1 MSSVDDQ
8 GAPAESEAAF
18 DRRTPDE
25 DDAAFDRRTPGE
37 RAAELRRL
45 IAHHDYRYY
54 VLDSPEIPDA
64 DYDALFVELRR
75 IEAEHP
81 EVITPDSPTQHVG
94 GAPAPQLFAPVRH
107 RIAMMSLDNSF
118 SEAEL
123 DAWAD
128 RLRRPLPDV
137 DLETLD
143 FSCEPK
149 VDGVAM
155 SLTYVDGRFVQAAT
169 RGDGVNGEDVTANV
183 ATIVDVPHEL
193 KTPAPHHLEVR
204 GEVYMPTGAFAELNR
219 RASAEG
225 TKTFANPRNAAA
237 GSLRQKDPAVT
248 ASRPLSFWA
257 YQIGEIDGALPEHA
271 TASARGGRGSAGAGP
286 GAVAAWLPGS
296 QSAALKL
303 LESAG
308 FPVSPDARTVRGV
321 SAAFAR
327 CRELE
332 AHRHSLAYEIDGV
345 VVKVDDLALHERLGA
360 TSRAPR
366 WAIAYKFPPEDR
378 TTRLL
383 DIMVSIGR
391 TGRATPFAVL
401 EPVFV
406 GGSTVR
412 LATLH
417 NEDQVRLKDVR
428 PGDLVIVHKA
438 GDVIPEVVGPVLGPG
453 TDAGGGSGGERPPS
467 WAFPTTCPS
476 CGGPL
481 TRLPGESDTY
491 CTNIDCPAQRVQ
503 RIAHFASR
511 PAMDIEGLGEERV
524 LQLIDAGMVAD
535 PADLYL
541 LEPERLA
548 TLERMGAVSSKN
560 LVDAIAASKSRPL
573 SRLLVGLGIRHVGPT
588 GARDLARAFGT
599 LGALRHA
606 IAEDLAA
613 VEGVGTV
620 IADSVTEFFTNPK
633 NVTVVDRLVAFGL
646 RTDEPGAPTTSRGAG
661 AAIAAA
667 AQKSGV
673 PEGGGAAGGGAAGG
687 GAAGAE
693 VEVPPTLAG
702 KSVVVTGTLEGYSRE
717 EAEAAIM
724 HRGGKSPGTVSKRT
738 FAVVVGA
745 SPGVAKT
752 QKAEELGIPIVD
764 GDRFEELLATGQVPR

>member
-1 MSSVDDQ
+1 MTSAGRSGDPTGV
-8 GAPAESEAAF
+8 EAAPE
-18 DRRTPDE
+18 RSTP
-25 DDAAFDRRTPGE
+25 AE

-45 IAHHDYRYY
+45 LAYHDYRYY
-54 VLDSPEIPDA
+54 VLDAPEIPDA
-64 DYDALFVELRR
+64 DYDALFRELQR
-75 IEAEHP
+75 IEADHP
-81 EVITPDSPTQHVG
+81 EVITPDSPTQRVG
-94 GAPAPQLFAPVRH
+94 GAPAPELFAPVRH
-107 RIAMMSLDNSF
+107 RIPMMSLDNAF

-123 DAWAD
+123 NAWGD
-128 RLRRPLPDV
+128 RLGRLLPDV

-143 FSCEPK
+143 FTCEPK

-169 RGDGVNGEDVTANV
+169 RGDGVTGEDVTANV
-183 ATIVDVPHEL
+183 ATIRDVPQEL
-193 KTPAPHHLEVR
+193 KTAAPHHLEVR
-204 GEVYMPTGAFAELNR
+204 GEVYMPTAAFAALNR
-219 RASAEG
+219 RAEAER

-257 YQIGEIDGALPEHA
+257 YQIGEIDGVLPEQA
-271 TASARGGRGSAGAGP
+271 TGATRARRSGAGAPRAASAQWPP
-286 GAVAAWLPGS
+286 GT
-296 QSAALKL
+296 QSAALRL
-303 LESAG
+303 LAEAG

-327 CRELE
+327 ARELE
-332 AHRHSLAYEIDGV
+332 AHRHDLPYEIDGA

-378 TTRLL
+378 TTKLL

-438 GDVIPEVVGPVLGPG
+438 GDVIPEIVGPVLGLG
-453 TDAGGGSGGERPPS
+453 TDAERPPP
-467 WAFPTTCPS
+467 WTFPTTCPS

-503 RIAHFASR
+503 RIVHFASR

-524 LQLIDAGMVAD
+524 TQLIEAGMVAD

-541 LEPERLA
+541 LDPERLA
-548 TLERMGAVSSKN
+548 ALERMGAVSSKN

-573 SRLLVGLGIRHVGPT
+573 SRLLVALGIRHVGPT
-588 GARDLARAFGT
+588 GARALARAFPT
-599 LGALRHA
+599 LDALRHA
-606 IAEDLAA
+606 RPEQLAA
-613 VEGVGTV
+613 VEGIGPV
-620 IADSVTEFFTNPK
+620 IADSVAEFFSNPM
-633 NVTVVDRLVAFGL
+633 NVTVVDRLVALGL
-646 RTDEPGAPTTSRGAG
+646 RTDEPGAPGMPAGAG
-661 AAIAAA
+661 SSGAVAAPA
-667 AQKSGV
+667 
-673 PEGGGAAGGGAAGG
+673 GGATAGP
-687 GAAGAE
+687 E
-693 VEVPPTLAG
+693 SKIPQTLAG

-717 EAEAAIM
+717 EAEAAIIS
-724 HRGGKSPGTVSKRT
+724 RGGKSPGTVSKRT
-738 FAVVVGA
+738 FAVVVGE
-745 SPGVAKT
+745 SPGATKT
-752 QKAEELGIPIVD
+752 QKAEELGIPVVD
-764 GDRFEELLATGQVPR
+764 GARFDELLATGEVPS